1 MIQQAKQQLEK
12 ALHHLEREFGK
23 LQMWR
28 ANPALVEDI
37 LVEQYGSLAPIK
49 NGATVWVLDAQTI
62 SISPWDKSLIHPIA
76 KAITDAGVGLN
87 PQSMADSVLIRVPQ
101 LTEER
106 RKEMVKVVK
115 KFTEEGKVSV
125 RNIRAD
131 FHKQIKK
138 QETEKEISEDVAR
151 NLEED
156 LQKLIDDTNKK
167 IDEAGKKKEAEV
179 MKV

>member
-1 MIQQAKQQLEK
+1 MQ
-12 ALHHLEREFGK
+12 
-23 LQMWR
+23 
-28 ANPALVEDI
+28 
-37 LVEQYGSLAPIK
+37 PIK
-49 NGATVWVLDAQTI
+49 NAASVGILDAQTI
-62 SISPWDKSLIHPIA
+62 SIFPWDKSLIHPIT
-76 KAITDAGVGLN
+76 KAINDAGVGLN
-87 PQSMADSVLIRVPQ
+87 PQTMADSILIRIPQ

-138 QETEKEISEDVAR
+138 QEIDKEISEDIAR
-151 NLEED
+151 NLEIE
-156 LQKLIDDTNKK
+156 LQKLIEETNKK
-167 IDEAGKKKEAEV
+167 IEESGKKKEGDI

>member
-1 MIQQAKQQLEK
+1 
-12 ALHHLEREFGK
+12 
-23 LQMWR
+23 
-28 ANPALVEDI
+28 
-37 LVEQYGSLAPIK
+37 
-49 NGATVWVLDAQTI
+49 
-62 SISPWDKSLIHPIA
+62 
-76 KAITDAGVGLN
+76 
-87 PQSMADSVLIRVPQ
+87 MADSILIRIPQ

-138 QETEKEISEDVAR
+138 QEIDKEISEDIAR
-151 NLEED
+151 NLEIE
-156 LQKLIDDTNKK
+156 LQKLIEETNKK
-167 IDEAGKKKEAEV
+167 IEESGKKKEGDI